1 MMEIKALLLKE
12 HSKAVTS
19 VIVSYI
25 LKHPEKIDE
34 LMDCFFDSNS
44 RICQRA
50 AWPVGILGEKNP
62 EIIMSY
68 LPKLITNLKEPKH
81 DAITRNTVR
90 IWQKMKIPE
99 NLLGEVFEL
108 CFNFILNPK
117 IAIAIRAFS
126 MTACANI
133 AKDIPELRE
142 ELILAISDQLEN
154 ATPGIISRGNKIIN
168 NLRK

>member
-1 MMEIKALLLKE
+1 MDIKALLLKE

-19 VIVSYI
+19 VIVNYY
-25 LKHPEKIDE
+25 LKHPDKIDE
-34 LMDCFFDSNS
+34 LMDCFFESNY

-62 EIIMSY
+62 EIIISY
-68 LPKLITNLKEPKH
+68 LPKLITNLTEPKH
-81 DAITRNTVR
+81 DAIIRNTVR

-99 NLLGEVFEL
+99 NFQGEVFEL

-117 IAIAIRAFS
+117 AAIAIRAFS
-126 MTACANI
+126 MTVCANI

-154 ATPGIISRGNKIIN
+154 SAPGIISRGNKIIN